1 MTARISRG
9 KPTYYAS
16 GCPDTALTGVAYMR
30 VARRGVGTA
39 IPFYQTFESALVY
52 LCFFM
57 TSE

>member
-30 VARRGVGTA
+30 LHEGVWVLLSLSTK
-39 IPFYQTFESALVY
+39 LWRVH
-52 LCFFM
+52 
-57 TSE
+57 